1 MPRLITWVILVASS
15 LSATAQSRPAVPP
28 LPEEVAA
35 VEAQEEI
42 LRPAEL
48 KYDTSAADPVWAE
61 GFVLIAGSDGS
72 VWNKEKF
79 LSAGLKILNTWQ
91 RRNRDSASRHGVT
104 LLEDQCL
111 RRSPSLSVRFPN
123 HIVTSGPY
131 WTTVSAASIAGFFA
145 A

>member
-48 KYDTSAADPVWAE
+48 KFDTSAADAVWAE
-61 GFVLIAGSDGS
+61 GFVLFAGSDGS

-79 LSAGLKILNTWQ
+79 LSDSQHLATTKQGLCQPSW
-91 RRNRDSASRHGVT
+91 RYSVG
-104 LLEDQCL
+104 
-111 RRSPSLSVRFPN
+111 RSVSKTKPVSFSSV
-123 HIVTSGPY
+123 S
-131 WTTVSAASIAGFFA
+131 
-145 A
+145 